1 MQLWQVPVMC
11 SNRSVH
17 RSFQFSPPSFERPRG
32 PQISSP
38 RHKAQLSLLGHS
50 AGSIGSLGRLVHLRC
65 CCLRRFLF
73 AKSVSRSLR
82 SQPGSLARGRARF
95 CKHPIVSLCRLQTRM
110 PGGRIHPR
118 KARAKDNRAVRPI
131 SNFVRTN
138 SAAAWAAA
146 GELVP

>member
-1 MQLWQVPVMC
+1 MDRFASPTAPLTLLLPDTIPVC
-11 SNRSVH
+11 EIGE
-17 RSFQFSPPSFERPRG
+17 P
-32 PQISSP
+32 I
-38 RHKAQLSLLGHS
+38 AQ
-50 AGSIGSLGRLVHLRC
+50 
-65 CCLRRFLF
+65 
-73 AKSVSRSLR
+73 

-118 KARAKDNRAVRPI
+118 KTRAEDNRAVRPI

-146 GELVP
+146 AAELVP